1 VHACSHAHTAA
12 SAALLLRMTSA
23 PSSARRSTRTSQ
35 QPLSLAE
42 EQAESIGSAVQ
53 LHTLSTALLLSSTIR
68 GNRRLANLDL
78 FAEFSG
84 LGAKQHHEHRSAG
97 DAAYT
102 LVRDHDVL

>member
-1 VHACSHAHTAA
+1 MHACSHACAAA
-12 SAALLLRMTSA
+12 SAALLLRMAAA
-23 PSSARRSTRTSQ
+23 PSSARRSTRASQ

-42 EQAESIGSAVQ
+42 EQAESICSAVQ
-53 LHTLSTALLLSSTIR
+53 LHTPSEVLRLFSTSR

-97 DAAYT
+97 HAAHT
-102 LVRDHDVL
+102 LVRAHDVL